1 MKFTDHQIRRLSEA
15 VLRAL
20 EDTDA
25 ATLKADRPR
34 VLSRVEEI
42 IRANLAGEQSLEDEA
57 RKLLDEHLRQAPAG
71 VDRHR
76 LLQMIKKKLAEERGI
91 PL

>member
-1 MKFTDHQIRRLSEA
+1 MKFTDQQIRRLAET

-20 EDTDA
+20 EETDT

-34 VLSRVEEI
+34 ILARTEEI
-42 IRANLAGEQSLEDEA
+42 IRADLAGEQSLEDEA
-57 RKLLDEHLRQAPAG
+57 RKLLEEHLRQAPPG
-71 VDRHR
+71 MDRHK